1 MIDKQNVI
9 DLVEAYLED
18 KEPFLVEVQYAT
30 ANQDIKVF
38 IDSDTRVDISDCVAL
53 SRYLESQLDRDEQDF
68 SLDVSSAGLD
78 TPLKLPRQYKKY
90 MGKQLVVLLQDGQKK
105 LLRLQEVQD
114 DAIKGLWV
122 EKNLKAKKG
131 TPKRYIEKEIIDIA
145 IDTIKEAKID
155 LDYNL

>member
-1 MIDKQNVI
+1 MIDKQGVI
-9 DLVEAYLED
+9 ELVEAYLED
-18 KEPFLVEVQYAT
+18 KEPFLVEVQYAA

-53 SRYLESQLDRDEQDF
+53 SRYLEGKMDRDEQDF

-78 TPLKLPRQYKKY
+78 MPLKLPRQYKKY
-90 MGKQLVVLLQDGQKK
+90 MGKQLVVLLKDGQKM
-105 LLRLQEVQD
+105 LLRLQDVQD
-114 DAIKGLWV
+114 NVIKGLWV

-131 TPKRYIEKEIIDIA
+131 IPKRYIEKEIIDIA

>member
-1 MIDKQNVI
+1 MIDKQI
-9 DLVEAYLED
+9 ITELTEAYLEG
-18 KEPFLVEVQYAT
+18 KEPFLVEVQYAS
-30 ANQDIKVF
+30 ASQNIKVF

-53 SRYLESQLDRDEQDF
+53 SRYLESKMDRDEQDY

-90 MGKQLVVLLQDGQKK
+90 MDKQLVVLRTDGQKI

-114 DAIKGLWV
+114 HAIKGLWV

-131 TPKRYIEKEIIDIA
+131 TPKRYIEKEVIDIA
-145 IDTIKEAKID
+145 LDTIKEAKID